1 MDVIGDCVELGTTT
15 RPRIRVK
22 GRAVNAGRV
31 IMGVIDDPA
40 VWVLHRCN
48 NPLCVNPDHLYLG
61 TPYDNTMDKLE
72 AGRGCKLNPKQVK
85 MIRQLKKR
93 GHRQEAIAG
102 RFGISGGQVSH
113 IINGKSWNDN
123 RFK

>member
-48 NPLCVNPDHLYLG
+48 NPPV
-61 TPYDNTMDKLE
+61 
-72 AGRGCKLNPKQVK
+72 
-85 MIRQLKKR
+85 RQSRSPISRYSL
-93 GHRQEAIAG
+93 RQHH
-102 RFGISGGQVSH
+102 GQVGS
-113 IINGKSWNDN
+113 
-123 RFK
+123 RERVQTEP